1 MCEKYFNLSCDI
13 DYYWKNS
20 IIFIDSDLINSMVI
34 LQKPKIDNLTC
45 VKNVF
50 AFSWKRNTLNHQWC
64 ILSHFGNAFA
74 ANLIFLN
81 GFILNL
87 QSKKCTY
94 MWNWHCSKG
103 IWTAYISRIR
113 DNVKLLYVLS
123 MLLKLKQKLSSPSPK

>member
-1 MCEKYFNLSCDI
+1 MWHWLSL
-13 DYYWKNS
+13 KNS
-20 IIFIDSDLINSMVI
+20 IIFIDSHLINSMVI

-87 QSKKCTY
+87 ESKKCTY
-94 MWNWHCSKG
+94 MSNWHCSKG
-103 IWTAYISRIR
+103 IWTTYISRIR

-123 MLLKLKQKLSSPSPK
+123 MLLKLKQKLSSLSPK